1 MDNKELEQM
10 MTDETDRQEM
20 DERVDAPV
28 DEEITKED
36 IFDIESNIRDKE
48 LEKMLDSSNLDKNS
62 SKEDKEHGARGL

>member
-48 LEKMLDSSNLDKNS
+48 LEKMLDRSNLDKNS

>member
-48 LEKMLDSSNLDKNS
+48 LEKMLDSSNLNKNS